1 VKKFIQQTGNIIK
14 NGKAV
19 KSQRNFHT
27 SAAPYKPSKTNPI
40 HGTNE
45 DLQNPEYI
53 KKITE
58 HGSNNNPLGMVEAV
72 RLTPEQKAMLD
83 SVDSP
88 QHRAFN
94 SGLAIS
100 KSMDNTPVTIPGLSE
115 NLMRA
120 WSNASLERE
129 SLVKGFMSNN
139 PKLKPTVSYAKPIT
153 NKGKGQLGI

>member
-1 VKKFIQQTGNIIK
+1 MKKFIQQTGNIIK
-14 NGKAV
+14 KGKAV

-27 SAAPYKPSKTNPI
+27 SAAPYKPSTIKPI
-40 HGTNE
+40 FGTND
-45 DLQNPEYI
+45 DLLNPEYI
-53 KKITE
+53 KKITD
-58 HGSNNNPLGMVEAV
+58 HGKNNNPLGIVEAV
-72 RLTPEQKAMLD
+72 KLTPQQKAMLD
-83 SVDSP
+83 SVNSP

-94 SGLAIS
+94 AGLAMS
-100 KSMDNTPVTIPGLSE
+100 KSMDYVPVTIPGLSE

-139 PKLKPTVSYAKPIT
+139 PKLKPTVSYAKPIS